1 MKRLTASTLNMIL
14 ALGVVCILA
23 GVVFFARAAAKLNAR
38 VEIWT
43 LAVTVAGAVV
53 FYFSL
58 VKFNYAVLFFAGIYA
73 VLAGFFFMIA
83 SSGLLSPGISGLWPV
98 LIIIAGVCVLLTG
111 IARDRRIRTRYF
123 FPSILLAGMGAYFLL
138 FSLDV
143 ISMGFRKWISIFW
156 PLFPIALGIVLV
168 VLFLIQQNP
177 ASHFPYDNDT
187 MENSGEGEVR
197 E

>member
-1 MKRLTASTLNMIL
+1 MKKLTASTLNMIL
-14 ALGVVCILA
+14 ALGVICVLA
-23 GVVFFARAAAKLNAR
+23 GVVFFARAATKLNAR
-38 VEIWT
+38 VESWT

-53 FYFSL
+53 FYLSL
-58 VKFNYAVLFFAGIYA
+58 VKFNYAVLFFAGIYS

-83 SSGLLSPGISGLWPV
+83 SSGLLSPGILDLWPV
-98 LIIIAGVCVLLTG
+98 SIIIAGVCVLLTG
-111 IARDRRIRTRYF
+111 IARDRRVRARYF
-123 FPSILLAGMGAYFLL
+123 FPSILLSGMGIYFLL

-156 PLFPIALGIVLV
+156 PLFPLVLGIVLV

-177 ASHFPYDNDT
+177 AARFPYDKDT
-187 MENSGEGEVR
+187 EENGGEGEVK